1 MVCMA
6 DEKPTLGQT
15 LKSVRDLQDKSLK
28 AVADGAQISPA
39 YLQKLEKGDVAA
51 PSPHVLHR
59 LAGEL
64 GVDYLELMRLA
75 GYVVPGATGGSSGA
89 LAQALSA
96 QDLTEDEARA
106 LAAFLKMY
114 RSGQLGGA

>member
-1 MVCMA
+1 
-6 DEKPTLGQT
+6 LGQT
-15 LKSVRDLQDKSLK
+15 LKSVRELQGKSLK
-28 AVADGAQISPA
+28 VVANGAEISPA
-39 YLQKLEKGDVAA
+39 YLQKLEKGDVTA

-75 GYVVPGATGGSSGA
+75 SYVVPEPTGSSGA

-96 QDLTEDEARA
+96 QDLTEEEARA
-106 LAAFLKMY
+106 LATFLKMY
-114 RSGQLGGA
+114 RSGQIG

>member
-1 MVCMA
+1 MA
-6 DEKPTLGQT
+6 HKKPTLGQT
-15 LKSVRDLQDKSLK
+15 LKSVRDLQEKSLK

-39 YLQKLEKGDVAA
+39 YLQKLERGEVAA

-59 LAGEL
+59 LAEEL
-64 GVDYLELMRLA
+64 GVDYLELMRLV
-75 GYVVPGATGGSSGA
+75 GYVVPEATGSSGA

-114 RSGQLGGA
+114 RSGQLGGG